1 MEMQNN
7 EPIRTPPRRRRRSK
21 LQIFKEAYLPTIIL
35 CITAVLVLVF
45 IIGGVLKKDKPT
57 NVENPGSSAS
67 GSQSSTES
75 NPSDSVQPTSPST
88 SAQAQEVASLLQQA
102 ALLAQDYDYQGAIAT
117 LEGFSGVKA
126 DFPEL
131 GAAIAQYQA
140 CDEAMVTWPA
150 DQVYDLSFHVL
161 VADPQRAFSDAV
173 YSSSYKS
180 NFITTT
186 EFINILNALYQGDYI
201 LVGLDD
207 LYALEY
213 SSTYGTEIYV
223 EKQLRLPEG
232 KTPVMLTEINA
243 SYYVY
248 MQAGAQD
255 GLADGFASRLAYDGN
270 HFYNEMILADG
281 SIATGAYDMVPLLEA
296 FIADHPDFS
305 YRDARAVIAF
315 AGYDRILGYR
325 INDNTLDADAL
336 QAERDGLADTIQALK
351 NAGYKI
357 GCYSYHNDRNYA
369 NWSAESINSDT
380 ILWEE
385 KVKPWVGKVEVY
397 IFPWEADISDE
408 TPYTGNSK
416 FTVLYNAGF
425 RYFLGTGTET
435 WSQVDN
441 RYVRHNRLM
450 ITGTYLKNKPER
462 FSALF
467 DASAILDSTRN

>member
-1 MEMQNN
+1 MEIQNN

-75 NPSDSVQPTSPST
+75 KPSDSVQPTSPST

-201 LVGLDD
+201 LVDLDD
-207 LYALEY
+207 L
-213 SSTYGTEIYV
+213 
-223 EKQLRLPEG
+223 
-232 KTPVMLTEINA
+232 
-243 SYYVY
+243 
-248 MQAGAQD
+248 
-255 GLADGFASRLAYDGN
+255 
-270 HFYNEMILADG
+270 
-281 SIATGAYDMVPLLEA
+281 
-296 FIADHPDFS
+296 
-305 YRDARAVIAF
+305 
-315 AGYDRILGYR
+315 
-325 INDNTLDADAL
+325 
-336 QAERDGLADTIQALK
+336 
-351 NAGYKI
+351 
-357 GCYSYHNDRNYA
+357 
-369 NWSAESINSDT
+369 
-380 ILWEE
+380 
-385 KVKPWVGKVEVY
+385 
-397 IFPWEADISDE
+397 
-408 TPYTGNSK
+408 
-416 FTVLYNAGF
+416 
-425 RYFLGTGTET
+425 
-435 WSQVDN
+435 
-441 RYVRHNRLM
+441 
-450 ITGTYLKNKPER
+450 
-462 FSALF
+462 
-467 DASAILDSTRN
+467 

>member
-75 NPSDSVQPTSPST
+75 NPSESVQPTSPST

-201 LVGLDD
+201 LVDLDD
-207 LYALEY
+207 LYALE
-213 SSTYGTEIYV
+213 TEF
-223 EKQLRLPEG
+223 
-232 KTPVMLTEINA
+232 A
-243 SYYVY
+243 
-248 MQAGAQD
+248 
-255 GLADGFASRLAYDGN
+255 ADL
-270 HFYNEMILADG
+270 
-281 SIATGAYDMVPLLEA
+281 
-296 FIADHPDFS
+296 
-305 YRDARAVIAF
+305 
-315 AGYDRILGYR
+315 
-325 INDNTLDADAL
+325 
-336 QAERDGLADTIQALK
+336 
-351 NAGYKI
+351 
-357 GCYSYHNDRNYA
+357 
-369 NWSAESINSDT
+369 
-380 ILWEE
+380 
-385 KVKPWVGKVEVY
+385 
-397 IFPWEADISDE
+397 
-408 TPYTGNSK
+408 
-416 FTVLYNAGF
+416 
-425 RYFLGTGTET
+425 
-435 WSQVDN
+435 
-441 RYVRHNRLM
+441 
-450 ITGTYLKNKPER
+450 
-462 FSALF
+462 
-467 DASAILDSTRN
+467 